1 MTSNALAQQ
10 ITEETAETADNT
22 PLVAAPE
29 AVAEKKKR
37 QLRPREREVFSNPI
51 ITRSIQISTQQAQRI
66 ANRSLEY
73 ASYSLFSLDVI
84 LPIIGE
90 KEEITIVETMIINS
104 MKEVIVDIDKQ
115 LAQLKALLDSSDIS
129 ELTAYSNP
137 KIFNVDVQSPQIAQF
152 LSIILKLDE
161 LVKHIDT
168 LWLNGEL
175 KSFERSDQNH
185 IWQRRISRLATKIVD
200 IEKRARKSAHEK
212 GKGEEVEL
220 AAPKKTTE
228 MLPDEADNDESDE

>member
-10 ITEETAETADNT
+10 ITEETAETEDNT
-22 PLVAAPE
+22 ALVAAPE

-37 QLRPREREVFSNPI
+37 QLRPRERETFSNPTI
-51 ITRSIQISTQQAQRI
+51 SRSIQLSTQQAQRI

-90 KEEITIVETMIINS
+90 KEEITTVETMIVNA
-104 MKEVIVDIDKQ
+104 MKEVMVDIDKQ
-115 LAQLKALLDSSDIS
+115 LAQLKALLDASDIS

-137 KIFNVDVQSPQIAQF
+137 KIYDVEVQSPQIAQF

-161 LVKHIDT
+161 LVKHFDT

-200 IEKRARKSAHEK
+200 IEKRARRSAHEK
-212 GKGEEVEL
+212 GRGEEVEL
-220 AAPKKTTE
+220 AAPKKAGE
-228 MLPDEADNDESDE
+228 MLPDEDDDGSDED